1 MYPPLEFHNIFFY
14 ALVCNM
20 NFGTPSWLAT
30 EALNFIKLF
39 RKFIQKCI
47 MNYIKIN
54 KYLKIK
60 ENKYNFYIKKIKS
73 INILLLLI
81 FRNTNWSGFF
91 LLIFFFYAL
100 DYEYIHMVKIFFD
113 KDLI

>member
-1 MYPPLEFHNIFFY
+1 
-14 ALVCNM
+14 
-20 NFGTPSWLAT
+20 
-30 EALNFIKLF
+30 
-39 RKFIQKCI
+39 

-81 FRNTNWSGFF
+81 FRNTN
-91 LLIFFFYAL
+91 
-100 DYEYIHMVKIFFD
+100 
-113 KDLI
+113 